1 MKAKRNYQEWRLSS
15 ILNTGMK
22 IYYAKRLVFY
32 SNIDEMP
39 VYYWNKYRDTLEGKY
54 LVKSIKPTNKVKTLL
69 KSFIYGLK
77 FLIKPDKYN
86 KDYYTDAWNKLYQQF
101 VDKFGFDDGF
111 KELLELK
118 LERWKIAQEF
128 FIEGAD
134 KRDRFLIT
142 KFKVL
147 TAQIEEVE
155 NHNKS
160 TGKSMDFEAVKVYVD
175 KWIGAPLNDKE
186 CSVVQYQYYINEMQK
201 PQKEV
206 AVNGE
211 D

>member
-1 MKAKRNYQEWRLSS
+1 
-15 ILNTGMK
+15 MK